1 LDVSRIILNV
11 YEEYAIQL
19 IIIVEVRIMLF
30 EILLAFVS
38 MGILLAI
45 GDFFMN
51 LLPVCATARL
61 ERLFGLT
68 KTE

>member
-1 LDVSRIILNV
+1 
-11 YEEYAIQL
+11 
-19 IIIVEVRIMLF
+19 MLF

-45 GDFFMN
+45 GDFLMN
-51 LLPVCATARL
+51 LLPVCAIARL

-68 KTE
+68 KTEKTVIWQRTQLYTSTTK